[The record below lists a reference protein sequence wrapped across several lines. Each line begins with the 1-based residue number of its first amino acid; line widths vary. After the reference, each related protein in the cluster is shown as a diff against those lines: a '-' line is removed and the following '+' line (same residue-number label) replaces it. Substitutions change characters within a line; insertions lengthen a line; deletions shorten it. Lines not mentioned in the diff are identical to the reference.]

1 MGEHRQVAQVL
12 LLQFTCPM
20 PELPEVE
27 TVRRGL
33 VRFAQG
39 FTISSAQDLHPR
51 LLKNTSIAPLD
62 AVVGG
67 RIKEVNRRGK
77 FLWFVLDRDVA
88 LVAHL
93 GMSGQFLF
101 PRKDRPEPG
110 HVRARFTLKKGFKK
124 QELVFSDQR
133 TFGWLSVEELID
145 GVPTSAQHIAVD
157 PFDPAFDRAAV
168 IAKIKSRK
176 AAIKSVILNQ
186 EIMSGVGNIYA
197 DESLWRAKIHPEI
210 AACDLSVKK
219 IGSLVDA
226 ATEVMREAVEVGGT
240 SFDAMYINVNGESG
254 FFETSLA
261 AYGQEGE
268 PCPRCGWQIR
278 RIAFG
283 NRSSHFC
290 PKCQVR

>member
-1 MGEHRQVAQVL
+1 
-12 LLQFTCPM
+12 M

-33 VRFAQG
+33 AHFLIGYRFTSAQG
-39 FTISSAQDLHPR
+39 LHPR
-51 LLKNTSIAPLD
+51 VLKPASLHPID
-62 AVVGG
+62 AVIGAK
-67 RIKEVNRRGK
+67 IKNINRRGK
-77 FLWFVLDRDVA
+77 FLWFELDRDQA

-93 GMSGQFLF
+93 GMSGQFLVA
-101 PRKDRPEPG
+101 RKDRPAPG
-110 HVRARFTLKKGFKK
+110 HVRAHFDLSKGLRRH
-124 QELVFSDQR
+124 QLLFSDQR
-133 TFGWLSVEELID
+133 TFGWLSVEALTD
-145 GVPTSAQHIAVD
+145 GIPHSAQHIALD
-157 PFDPAFDRAAV
+157 PFDPAFDRDAV
-168 IAKIKSRK
+168 ITAMKSRK

-210 AACDLSVKK
+210 PASDLSTKK
-219 IGSLVDA
+219 ITTLVDA
-226 ATEVMREAVEVGGT
+226 AIEVMAEAVEVGGT

-268 PCPRCGWQIR
+268 PCPRCGRQIR

-290 PKCQVR
+290 PKCQVKS

>member
-1 MGEHRQVAQVL
+1 
-12 LLQFTCPM
+12 M

-27 TVRRGL
+27 TVRKGL
-33 VRFAQG
+33 AHFLTGYTFR
-39 FTISSAQDLHPR
+39 SAQDLHPR
-51 LLKNTSIAPLD
+51 MLKPASIAPID
-62 AVVGG
+62 AVVGA
-67 RIKEVNRRGK
+67 RIESVNRRGK
-77 FLWFVLDRDVA
+77 FLWMVLNRDQA

-93 GMSGQFLF
+93 GMSGQFLVA
-101 PRKDRPEPG
+101 RKDRPEPG
-110 HVRARFTLKKGFKK
+110 HVRARFALKKGLKSH
-124 QELVFSDQR
+124 ELVFSDQR
-133 TFGWLSVEELID
+133 TFGWLSVEELVG
-145 GVPTSAQHIAVD
+145 GVPTSALHIAVD
-157 PFDPAFDRAAV
+157 PFDSAFDRDAV
-168 IAKIKSRK
+168 IAKMKSRK

-210 AACDLSVKK
+210 AASDLSVKK

-226 ATEVMREAVEVGGT
+226 AIDVMAEAVEVGGT

-268 PCPRCGWQIR
+268 PCPRCGRQIR

-290 PKCQVR
+290 PNCQKK